1 MHFEDRVNVQID
13 LFYGPRGSMEDGAC
27 LDQLQSKNLV
37 ALAENNWD
45 FCPANKNLPSTNKNP

>member
-1 MHFEDRVNVQID
+1 MLHFEDRVNVQID

-37 ALAENNWD
+37 ALAENN
-45 FCPANKNLPSTNKNP
+45 